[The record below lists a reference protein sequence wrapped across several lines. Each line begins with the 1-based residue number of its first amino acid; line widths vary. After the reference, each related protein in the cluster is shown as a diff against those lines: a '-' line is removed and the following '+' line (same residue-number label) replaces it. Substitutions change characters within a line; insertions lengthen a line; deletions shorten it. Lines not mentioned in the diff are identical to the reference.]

1 MRFKSW
7 MIFFSLDEL
16 FDERLHLEPP
26 WKHPPVNPDL
36 QEKRPGAKGHES
48 ANVGLYHRDTGYHL

>member
-1 MRFKSW
+1 

-16 FDERLHLEPP
+16 FDERLHLKPP

-36 QEKRPGAKGHES
+36 QEKLPGAKGHEP
-48 ANVGLYHRDTGYHL
+48 ANVGLYHRDNETIYDYLS